1 MLELKKI
8 LFRSLYTWIGVC
20 NNLPISNFSSFLEF
34 CSFPYIRDSLVC
46 LLCTRA
52 LIYPFNEFELYIIK
66 VYPFNE
72 FELYIIKV
80 FDVI

>member
-8 LFRSLYTWIGVC
+8 LFQSLYTWIGVC
-20 NNLPISNFSSFLEF
+20 NSLHISDFSSFLEF
-34 CSFPYIRDSLVC
+34 CSFPCIRDSLVY

-52 LIYPFNEFELYIIK
+52 LLC
-66 VYPFNE
+66 PFNE